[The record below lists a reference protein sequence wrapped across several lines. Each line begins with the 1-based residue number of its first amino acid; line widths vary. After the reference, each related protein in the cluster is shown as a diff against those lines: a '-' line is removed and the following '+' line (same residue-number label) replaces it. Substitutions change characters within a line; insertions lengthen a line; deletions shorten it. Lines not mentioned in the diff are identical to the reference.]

1 MPQSTETQTAERAG
15 SSQGSRTVPTI
26 CRLCSAHC
34 GVLATVIDGK
44 LAEVKGDPDNP
55 MYKGYTCPKGRA
67 LPEFHNNPT
76 RLLHS
81 QKRQADGTYT
91 SVPVARAMD
100 EIAQKL
106 QEIVEQHGPRS
117 VAVYTGTSGQAY
129 PGGANMAAAL
139 LQAIGSP
146 MFFTPNPID
155 SPGKQI
161 AASCHGNWLAG
172 DIEFASADTWILV
185 GMNPVISK
193 ANGVPFNNPAQRL
206 KEAVKRGMKLIVID
220 PRKTETARRAAIHI
234 QPRPGEDST
243 ILAGMINV
251 IISEGLYDKDFIES
265 DVDGFDAL
273 AAQVAP
279 FTPEYVAKRAE
290 IPAEQLVEAA
300 RLFATYG
307 ERGGMANAGTGVN
320 MSQHGNLTEYLA
332 LCISTICGRWPRAGE
347 RVHRPNVM
355 LPAYVAKAQSS
366 GPFRGWGYG
375 EKLRVRNLT
384 DAACGL
390 PTAALADEILLEG
403 EGQVKALICNGAN
416 PMAAWPDQRKTQAAM
431 EALDL
436 LVCVDVEMALT
447 ARLADYVIATK
458 MTLETPGF
466 TQRVEALKYYTVGIG
481 QSRPYAQYSP
491 RIVDPPEGSDL
502 IEEWEFYNGVGKRMG
517 LILQMAMKY
526 GFGEFD
532 EAPLL
537 IIDMAKNDNM
547 TTEGLYEKIC
557 ENGRIPLD
565 EVRKYPHGHIFDVDE
580 TVQPK
585 DPDCTARFDVG
596 NDYMMDELGQIY
608 DFDFETEHKDGGHPF
623 RLVSRR
629 SNNFLNSNGQRL
641 AGTKLNGGRAYNPLF
656 MHPEDMTELGLEAGD
671 KVTIASRHDRIAGIV
686 EPDDTVRRK
695 VVAMWHCFGGLV
707 EEDDEYGRLGSNVG
721 RLTPNDIE
729 YDPISGIPR
738 MSNIAVS
745 ITPGW
750 KDLSGSAKEDALQA

>member
-1 MPQSTETQTAERAG
+1 MRTLEVEHKARAATAADCGRNN
-15 SSQGSRTVPTI
+15 RTVPTI

-34 GVLATVIDGK
+34 GVLATVTEGR
-44 LAEVKGDPDNP
+44 LTAVTGDPDNP
-55 MYKGYTCPKGRA
+55 MYRGYTCPKGRA

-76 RLLHS
+76 RLLRS
-81 QKRQADGTYT
+81 QKKQEDGSHAPI
-91 SVPVARAMD
+91 SVGRAMD
-100 EIAQKL
+100 EIAQRL
-106 QEIVEQHGPRS
+106 QDIIDRHGPRS

-172 DIEFASADTWILV
+172 DLEFASADSWILV

-206 KEAVKRGMKLIVID
+206 KEAVNRGMKLIVVD
-220 PRKTETARRAAIHI
+220 PRRTETARRAAIHI
-234 QPRPGEDST
+234 QPRPGEDAT
-243 ILAGMINV
+243 ILAGMINL
-251 IISEGLYDKDFIES
+251 IIDERLYDAEFIAS
-265 DVDGFDAL
+265 DVDGFEAL
-273 AAQVAP
+273 KRQVAA
-279 FTPEYVAKRAE
+279 FTPDYVARRAE

-300 RLFATYG
+300 RVFATYG
-307 ERGGMANAGTGVN
+307 KRGGMANAGTGVN

-332 LCISTICGRWPRAGE
+332 LCISTICGRWPRAGA

-355 LPAYVAKAQSS
+355 LPAYTAKAQAS
-366 GPFRGWGYG
+366 GPYQGWGYG

-384 DAACGL
+384 NAACGL

-416 PMAAWPDQRKTQAAM
+416 PMAAWPDQRKTQQAM

-436 LVCVDVEMALT
+436 LVCIDVEMALT
-447 ARLADYVIATK
+447 AQFADYVIAPK

-466 TQRVEALKYYTVGIG
+466 TQRVEALKYYTIGIG
-481 QSRPYAQYSP
+481 QAKPYAQYSP
-491 RIVDPPEGSDL
+491 RIVDPPKGSDL

-517 LILQMAMKY
+517 LSLTMAMKY
-526 GFGEFD
+526 GFGDFD

-537 IIDMAKNDNM
+537 LIDLATNDNM

-557 ENGRIPLD
+557 ENGRISLD
-565 EVRKYPHGHIFDVDE
+565 EVRRHPHGHIFEVNE
-580 TVQPK
+580 IVQPK
-585 DPDCTARFDVG
+585 DPGCTARLDVG
-596 NDYMMDELGQIY
+596 SEHMMDELDQVFA
-608 DFDFETEHKDGGHPF
+608 FDFETENADSRYPF

-629 SNNFLNSNGQRL
+629 SNNFLNSAGQNL
-641 AGTKLNGGRAYNPLF
+641 VGTKLNGGRPHNPLF
-656 MHPEDMTELGLEAGD
+656 LHPEDLAEIGLRSGD
-671 KVTIASRHDRIAGIV
+671 SVTIASSHDSIPGIV
-686 EPDDTVRRK
+686 EADDTLRRG
-695 VVAMWHCFGGLV
+695 VASMYHCFGGKV
-707 EEDDEYGRLGSNVG
+707 EDDADFKRLGSNVG
-721 RLTPNDIE
+721 RLIPNDID

-745 ITPGW
+745 ISS
-750 KDLSGSAKEDALQA
+750 KRS

>member
-1 MPQSTETQTAERAG
+1 MVRPATSAVSGMEA
-15 SSQGSRTVPTI
+15 RTVPTI

-34 GVLATVIDGK
+34 GVLATIIEGR
-44 LAEVKGDPDNP
+44 LIEVKGDPENP

-81 QKRQADGTYT
+81 QKRQEDG
-91 SVPVARAMD
+91 SHAPIPVDRAMD
-100 EIAQKL
+100 EIARKL
-106 QEIVEQHGPRS
+106 KEIVERHGPRS

-172 DIEFASADTWILV
+172 DLEFASADSWMLV

-206 KEAVKRGMKLIVID
+206 KEAVNRGMKLIVID
-220 PRKTETARRAAIHI
+220 PRQSETARRAAIHI
-234 QPRPGEDST
+234 QPRPGEDAT

-251 IISEGLYDKDFIES
+251 IIAEGLYDQDFIES
-265 DVDGFDAL
+265 DVDGFDKL
-273 AAQVAP
+273 KRQVAM
-279 FTPEYVAKRAE
+279 FTPDYVSQRAG
-290 IPAEQLVEAA
+290 IPAGQLVEAA

-307 ERGGMANAGTGVN
+307 ERGGMANAGTGAN
-320 MSQHGNLTEYLA
+320 MSQNGNLTEYLA
-332 LCISTICGRWPRAGE
+332 LCIATICGRWPRAGDK
-347 RVHRPNVM
+347 VHRPNVL
-355 LPAYVAKAQSS
+355 LPAYTAKAQAS
-366 GPFRGWGYG
+366 GPFQGWGYG
-375 EKLRVRNLT
+375 EKLRVRGLT
-384 DAACGL
+384 DAVCGL
-390 PTAALADEILLEG
+390 PTAALSDEILLEG
-403 EGQVKALICNGAN
+403 EGQVRALICNGAN
-416 PMAAWPDQRKTQAAM
+416 PMAAWPDQRKTQ
-431 EALDL
+431 EALENLDL

-447 ARLADYVIATK
+447 ARMADYVIATK

-466 TQRVEALKYYTVGIG
+466 TQRVEALKYYTIGIG

-517 LILQMAMKY
+517 HGLTMAMKY
-526 GFGEFD
+526 GFGDFD

-537 IIDMAKNDNM
+537 VIDMVRNDNL

-565 EVRKYPHGHIFDVDE
+565 EVRKYPHGHVFDVDE

-585 DPDCTARFDVG
+585 DPGCTARLDVG
-596 NDYMMDELGQIY
+596 NAYMMDELSRIEAL
-608 DFDFETEHKDGGHPF
+608 DFEAEHADDSYPF

-629 SNNFLNSNGQRL
+629 SNNFLNS
-641 AGTKLNGGRAYNPLF
+641 AGLNLVGSKLNGGKPYNPLF
-656 MHPEDMTELGLEAGD
+656 MHPVDLASLALQSGD
-671 KVTIASRHDRIAGIV
+671 TVTIASARDSIPGVV
-686 EPDDTVRRK
+686 EADDTLRPG
-695 VVAMWHCFGGLV
+695 VVSMYHCFGGKV
-707 EEDDEYGRLGSNVG
+707 EEDAAFRQMGSNVG
-721 RLTPNDIE
+721 RLTPNDRD
-729 YDPISGIPR
+729 YDPVSGIPR

-745 ITPGW
+745 ISRGW
-750 KDLSGSAKEDALQA
+750 S

>member
-1 MPQSTETQTAERAG
+1 MSQSTTQGLARESG
-15 SSQGSRTVPTI
+15 TVPTI

-34 GVLATVIDGK
+34 GVLATVEDGR
-44 LAEVKGDPDNP
+44 LTAVKGDPDNP

-67 LPEFHNNPT
+67 LPEFHNNPK

-81 QKRQADGTYT
+81 QKRQADG
-91 SVPVARAMD
+91 SHAAIPVTRAMD
-100 EIAQKL
+100 EIARKL
-106 QEIVEQHGPRS
+106 QDIVAEHGPRS

-172 DIEFASADTWILV
+172 DIEFATADSWMLI

-206 KEAVKRGMKLIVID
+206 KEAVNRGMKLIVVD
-220 PRKTETARRAAIHI
+220 PRKTETAMRAAIHI
-234 QPRPGEDST
+234 QPRPGEDPT
-243 ILAGMINV
+243 ILAGMLNV
-251 IISEGLYDKDFIES
+251 IIAEELHDKAFIEN
-265 DVDGFDAL
+265 DVDGFASL
-273 AAQVAP
+273 AKATAR
-279 FTPEYVAKRAE
+279 FTPDYVAKRAAV
-290 IPAEQLVEAA
+290 PAEQIRDAA

-307 ERGGMANAGTGVN
+307 ERGGMANCGTGVN

-355 LPAYVAKAQSS
+355 LPAYTAKAQAS

-384 DAACGL
+384 DAVCGL

-403 EGQVKALICNGAN
+403 EGQVRALICNGGN

-431 EALDL
+431 EKLDL

-447 ARLADYVIATK
+447 ARLADYVIAPR

-466 TQRVEALKYYTVGIG
+466 TQRVEALKYYTIGIG
-481 QSRPYAQYSP
+481 QSQPYAQYSP
-491 RIVDPPEGSDL
+491 RIVDPPEDSDL

-517 LILQMAMKY
+517 LNLVMAMKY
-526 GFGEFD
+526 GFGDFD

-537 IIDMAKNDNM
+537 LIDMASNEDM
-547 TTEGLYEKIC
+547 TTETLYEKIC

-565 EVRKYPHGHIFDVDE
+565 QVRKHPHGHIFDVDE
-580 TVQPK
+580 TVQHK
-585 DPDCTARFDVG
+585 DAGHTARLDVG
-596 NDYMMDELGQIY
+596 NQHMMDELAQVLS
-608 DFDFETEHKDGGHPF
+608 FDFETEHGDDAYPF

-629 SNNFLNSNGQRL
+629 SNNFLNSAGTGL
-641 AGTKLNGGRAYNPLF
+641 PGTKLDRGTPYNPLF
-656 MHPEDMTELGLEAGD
+656 VHPADLAELGIESGD
-671 KVTIASRHDRIAGIV
+671 VATVASRHDSIPMIV
-686 EPDDTVRRK
+686 EADETVRRK
-695 VVAMWHCFGGLV
+695 VVATWHCFGGLI
-707 EEDDEYGRLGSNVG
+707 EEDDAFAELGSNVG
-721 RLTPNDIE
+721 RLIPTDSE
-729 YDPISGIPR
+729 FDPISGIPR
-738 MSNIAVS
+738 MSNIAVAIS
-745 ITPGW
+745 RGW
-750 KDLSGSAKEDALQA
+750 LSPRSS